1 MTHTVSNPADLHDPT
16 PFGYSHT
23 TRVPAGRELVFVA
36 GQYAS
41 SADGRV
47 VSPELTAQVRRALDN
62 LGRALAAHELTFADV
77 VQLRTYVVGLDFD
90 KLAVIGD
97 AVKATW
103 GSRPP
108 TNTLL
113 GVAALAMPD
122 ILFEIEAVAARP

>member
-1 MTHTVSNPADLHDPT
+1 MTHPVLDPADLHDPT
-16 PFGYSHT
+16 PFGYRHT
-23 TRVPAGRELVFVA
+23 TRVPAGKELVFVA

-41 SADGRV
+41 SPDGRV
-47 VSPELTAQVRRALDN
+47 VSAEFAAQVRQALDN

-77 VQLRTYVVGLDFD
+77 VQLRTYVVGLDFA
-90 KLAVIGD
+90 KLGVIGD
-97 AVKATW
+97 AVTGRW

-122 ILFEIEAVAARP
+122 MLFEIEAVAARP

>member
-1 MTHTVSNPADLHDPT
+1 MTHTFVNPTDLHDPA

-23 TRVPAGRELVFVA
+23 TRLPAGKELVFVA

-41 SADGRV
+41 AADGRV
-47 VSPELTAQVRRALDN
+47 VSPEFAAQVRRALDN

-77 VQLRTYVVGLDFD
+77 FQIRTYVVGLDFD
-90 KLAVIGD
+90 KLAVIGE

-103 GSRPP
+103 GARLPA
-108 TNTLL
+108 NTML
-113 GVAALAMPD
+113 GVAGLAMPD